1 MIRFLH
7 AADLHIDSPLRG
19 LGRYA
24 GAPVERL
31 RNATRRALVQLV
43 DLALREQVHF
53 VLLAGDLYDR
63 DWPDFHTGL
72 FFREQMVRLVRAG
85 IAVFIVQGNHDAQ
98 GVISRQLPLP
108 DAVRVFS
115 SRTSETAH
123 LPEIGVAIH
132 GRSFP
137 EREVPEDLVP
147 HYPEPVAGAFN
158 IGLLHTSL
166 TGAAGHDTYAPTSLP
181 VLRAKGYD
189 YWALGHVHARQVVS
203 EAAPRVVFPGNLQGR
218 HANET
223 GPKGCELVSV
233 QGGVIDAV
241 FVPLDVVRWHQLSV
255 PLDGI
260 DQLAAATQRV
270 AQALAEATE
279 AGGGAS
285 GAGGAGG
292 AGGMGTAGGDRLHAM
307 RIHLNGRTA
316 LHAEEARQPGTLAAM
331 VHAAAQDV
339 AGVEVWI
346 EQVRLAVSS
355 PVDRA
360 RIAEGQD
367 AVAELVRLVDEL
379 AADPQRLADW
389 SARTLGE
396 VLYKL
401 PAEVLAGGLG
411 QGAELPQLA
420 NAQALRQLLMDAEAT
435 LLARLNAGG
444 ATA

>member
-1 MIRFLH
+1 MIRFIH

-72 FFREQMVRLVRAG
+72 FFREQMVRLGRAG
-85 IAVFIVQGNHDAQ
+85 IPAFIVQGNHDAQ

-108 DAVRVFS
+108 ESVRVFS
-115 SRTSETAH
+115 SRASETAL

-147 HYPEPVAGAFN
+147 HYPEAVAGAFN

-166 TGAAGHDTYAPTSLP
+166 TGAPGHDTYAPTSVP

-189 YWALGHVHARQVVS
+189 YWALGHVHAREVVH
-203 EAAPRVVFPGNLQGR
+203 ATAPRIVFPGNLQGR

-223 GPKGCELVSV
+223 GPKGCELVTV
-233 QGGVIDAV
+233 EGGVVGAV

-260 DQLAAATQRV
+260 DSLAAATRQV
-270 AQALAEATE
+270 AQALRQAVEAD
-279 AGGGAS
+279 G
-285 GAGGAGG
+285 
-292 AGGMGTAGGDRLHAM
+292 GGDRLHAV
-307 RIHLNGRTA
+307 RLHLTGQTT
-316 LHAEEARQPGTLAAM
+316 LQAEEARQPGTLAAM

-339 AGVEVWI
+339 PGAEVWI
-346 EQVRLAVSS
+346 EQVRLAVRS
-355 PVDRA
+355 PIDRA
-360 RIAEGQD
+360 LLAGGQD

-379 AADPQRLADW
+379 AADPARLADW
-389 SARTLGE
+389 SARTLGD
-396 VLYKL
+396 VLHKL
-401 PAEVLAGGLG
+401 PADVLADPSGAKGGADDVL
-411 QGAELPQLA
+411 QLA
-420 NAQALRQLLMDAEAT
+420 DPATLRRLLADAEAT
-435 LLARLNAGG
+435 LLARLG
-444 ATA
+444 